1 MKKELIDDKDK
12 IRSNSVL
19 DKNKIIKTRR
29 QQYVIE
35 SFGLE
40 QLKDITLRKIK
51 ENGLKSAYYKYIK
64 RKNYFI
70 I

>member
-12 IRSNSVL
+12 ISFVSVL
-19 DKNKIIKTRR
+19 TKNKIIKTRR

-40 QLKDITLRKIK
+40 ELKDITLIKIN
-51 ENGLKSAYYKYIK
+51 ESGLKSTYY
-64 RKNYFI
+64 N
-70 I
+70 